1 MNITKTMVNLAFTKR
16 ALSSVYSFEDK
27 TSKWVKR
34 GTTSASSSSESTLIS
49 SVKATSTQSN
59 GCVSCPTVKCPD
71 CGDNYYCVMTSL
83 TCTQCPITYCARN
96 SVLSSSKSHKSNK
109 GAIAGGVVGG
119 VVGGLLIVAFI
130 IYFFRRSKKRNSQ
143 KTNVHDDIFE
153 DGKTGS
159 YYDIAGNGYTDDDN
173 DLFGLDEYDSTRNKT
188 GSNYFTTTGGNTL
201 RSSNIEKD
209 DVLGVLPLTHDV
221 LGKNKKR
228 RNDETSS
235 VSTGNASNI
244 IPVGYIPGIKSNG
257 LRGLKTG
264 SKKNI
269 PEELKSHYTLGSS
282 ILGDIHDEEVPQSK
296 LDTLAEEEQPEHIP
310 TGNKAPSSTGDGSE
324 SDFGV
329 LVTPAQEMHQTALR
343 GKVSLLKITEE
354 NEDPVQSTADHSS
367 DDDSIVL
374 DIDVE
379 DS

>member
-1 MNITKTMVNLAFTKR
+1 M
-16 ALSSVYSFEDK
+16 
-27 TSKWVKR
+27 KR
-34 GTTSASSSSESTLIS
+34 GTTSTSLLSSSTLIS

-59 GCVSCPTVKCPD
+59 GCVVCPSVKCPD

-83 TCTQCPITYCARN
+83 TCTQCPITYCARK
-96 SVLSSSKSHKSNK
+96 SVLSSTTTHKSNT

-119 VVGGLLIVAFI
+119 VVGGFLIVAFI
-130 IYFFRRSKKRNSQ
+130 IYFFRRSKKRNQQ
-143 KTNVHDDIFE
+143 KANMHDDIFE

-159 YYDIAGNGYTDDDN
+159 YYDVGGNGYTDEDN
-173 DLFGLDEYDSTRNKT
+173 DLFGLDEYEPTRNKT
-188 GSNYFTTTGGNTL
+188 GSNYFTTSGGNTL

-209 DVLGVLPLTHDV
+209 DVLGVLPLTHHV

-264 SKKNI
+264 TKKTI
-269 PEELKSHYTLGSS
+269 PDELKSHYTLGSS
-282 ILGDIHDEEVPQSK
+282 ILGDIHDDEVPQSK
-296 LDTLAEEEQPEHIP
+296 LNTLAEEEEPSQHISIN
-310 TGNKAPSSTGDGSE
+310 NKAPSSTGDGSE

-343 GKVSLLKITEE
+343 GKVSLLKISEDNE
-354 NEDPVQSTADHSS
+354 NSSPQSTADHSS
-367 DDDSIVL
+367 DDDDSIVL

-379 DS
+379 NH

>member
-1 MNITKTMVNLAFTKR
+1 MANLEFTKG
-16 ALSSVYSFEDK
+16 ALASLYSLENETTK
-27 TSKWVKR
+27 LMKR
-34 GTTSASSSSESTLIS
+34 GTASASSSSKSTLIS

-59 GCVSCPTVKCPD
+59 GCVSCPAVKCPD

-83 TCTQCPITYCARN
+83 TCTQCPITYCARK
-96 SVLSSSKSHKSNK
+96 SVLSSSTSHKSNK

-130 IYFFRRSKKRNSQ
+130 IYYFRRSKKKNSQ
-143 KTNVHDDIFE
+143 KATLHEDLFE
-153 DGKTGS
+153 DGKAGS
-159 YYDIAGNGYTDDDN
+159 YYDIGGNGYTDEDN

-188 GSNYFTTTGGNTL
+188 EGNYFTTTGGNTL

-209 DVLGVLPLTHDV
+209 DVLGVLPLSHDV

-228 RNDETSS
+228 KNDETSS

-257 LRGLKTG
+257 LRGLKTN
-264 SKKNI
+264 SKKKI

-282 ILGDIHDEEVPQSK
+282 ILGDMHDDDVPQGR
-296 LDTLAEEEQPEHIP
+296 LDTLAEEEEPPKDISSGH
-310 TGNKAPSSTGDGSE
+310 KAPSSTGDGSE

-354 NEDPVQSTADHSS
+354 NENPAHSSADHSS
-367 DDDSIVL
+367 DDGSIVL

>member
-1 MNITKTMVNLAFTKR
+1 MVNLEFTRK
-16 ALSSVYSFEDK
+16 ALSSIYSLEK
-27 TSKWVKR
+27 KNSNLMKR
-34 GTTSASSSSESTLIS
+34 GTTSTSLLSSSTLIS

-59 GCVSCPTVKCPD
+59 GCVVCPSVKCPD

-83 TCTQCPITYCARN
+83 TCTQCPITYCARK
-96 SVLSSSKSHKSNK
+96 SVLSSTTTHKSNT

-119 VVGGLLIVAFI
+119 VVGGFLIVAFI
-130 IYFFRRSKKRNSQ
+130 IYFFRRSKKRNQQ
-143 KTNVHDDIFE
+143 KANMHDDIFE

-159 YYDIAGNGYTDDDN
+159 YYDVGGNGYTDEDN
-173 DLFGLDEYDSTRNKT
+173 DLFGLDEYEPTRNKT
-188 GSNYFTTTGGNTL
+188 GSNYFTTSGGNTL

-264 SKKNI
+264 TKKTI
-269 PEELKSHYTLGSS
+269 PDELKSHYTLGSS
-282 ILGDIHDEEVPQSK
+282 ILGDIHDDEVPQSK
-296 LDTLAEEEQPEHIP
+296 LNTLAEEEEPSQHISIN
-310 TGNKAPSSTGDGSE
+310 NKAPSSTGDGSE

-343 GKVSLLKITEE
+343 GKVSLLKISEDNE
-354 NEDPVQSTADHSS
+354 NSSPQSTADHSS
-367 DDDSIVL
+367 DDDDSIVL

-379 DS
+379 NH